1 MQRYKITIEYDGRP
15 YYGWQ
20 RQDGQPSVQQA
31 LEEAAAKVDGAPVL
45 MQGAGRTDRG
55 VHATGQVAHFD
66 LQKPRPIRKI
76 ADALNFHL
84 RPEPVAVIHAEEVAE
99 DWSARFNATLRAY
112 RYVIINRRADL
123 TIDRGLAWRVPYQLD
138 ASAMDRAAK
147 ALIGQHDFS
156 TFRDAE
162 CQARHP
168 IRTLDKI
175 DVARYA
181 EGIEV
186 TVEAKSFLHR
196 QVRSIVG
203 SLVEVGRGAKLLT
216 PSGTI
221 YRWVAHRGRARCAG
235 RGLDSSDFGRQRALR
250 LRACRPARWLVLG
263 TCGVWLGISLEQTV

>member
-1 MQRYKITIEYDGRP
+1 MQRYKITVEYDGRP
-15 YYGWQ
+15 YFGWQ
-20 RQDGQPSVQQA
+20 RQDGQPSVQQV
-31 LEEAAAKVDGAPVL
+31 LEEAAATLDGAPVL

-84 RPEPVAVIHAEEVAE
+84 RPEPVAVVAAEEVAS

-112 RYVIINRRADL
+112 RYVLINRRADL
-123 TIDRGLAWRVPYQLD
+123 TLDKGLAWRVPYKLD
-138 ASAMDRAAK
+138 AGAMDRAAK

-162 CQARHP
+162 CQAAHP

-175 DVARYA
+175 DVARYG
-181 EGIEV
+181 EGLEV

-203 SLVEVGRGAKLLT
+203 SLVEVGRGRRAETWMAEILEARDRAACG
-216 PSGTI
+216 P
-221 YRWVAHRGRARCAG
+221 VAPPD
-235 RGLDSSDFGRQRALR
+235 GLF
-250 LRACRPARWLVLG
+250 
-263 TCGVWLGISLEQTV
+263 LERVAYGDNAIIA

>member
-1 MQRYKITIEYDGRP
+1 MQRFKITIEYDGRP
-15 YYGWQ
+15 FFGWQ

-31 LEEAAAKVDGAPVL
+31 LEEAAAKINDNAPVL
-45 MQGAGRTDRG
+45 VQGAGRTDRG

-66 LQKPRPIRKI
+66 LSTTRPLRKI

-84 RPEPVAVIHAEEVAE
+84 RPHPVAVLAAEEVAP

-123 TIDRGLAWRVPYQLD
+123 TVDKGLAWRIPYRLD

-147 ALIGQHDFS
+147 AVIGQHDFS

-162 CQARHP
+162 CQAQHP

-175 DVARYA
+175 DVARYG
-181 EGIEV
+181 EGLEV
-186 TVEAKSFLHR
+186 TVEARSFLHR

-203 SLVEVGRGAKLLT
+203 SLVEVGRGARGEDWIGEILDACDRTKCG
-216 PSGTI
+216 P
-221 YRWVAHRGRARCAG
+221 VAPPD
-235 RGLDSSDFGRQRALR
+235 GLF
-250 LRACRPARWLVLG
+250 
-263 TCGVWLGISLEQTV
+263 LERVEYG

>member
-15 YYGWQ
+15 YFGWQ
-20 RQDGQPSVQQA
+20 RQDGQPTVQQA
-31 LEEAAAKVDGAPVL
+31 LEEAAAGLDGAPVL
-45 MQGAGRTDRG
+45 VQGAGRTDRG

-66 LQKPRPIRKI
+66 LTKPRPIRKI

-84 RPEPVAVIHAEEVAE
+84 RPEPVAVLHAEEVAD

-123 TIDRGLAWRVPYQLD
+123 TVDKGLAWRVPYQLD
-138 ASAMDRAAK
+138 AGAMDRAAK
-147 ALIGQHDFS
+147 ALLGQHDFS

-162 CQARHP
+162 CQAKHP

-175 DVARYA
+175 DVARYG
-181 EGIEV
+181 EGLEV

-203 SLVEVGRGAKLLT
+203 SLIEVGRGARAEDWMAQILDARDRAACG
-216 PSGTI
+216 P
-221 YRWVAHRGRARCAG
+221 VAPADGLFLERVEYGAR
-235 RGLDSSDFGRQRALR
+235 D
-250 LRACRPARWLVLG
+250 
-263 TCGVWLGISLEQTV
+263 

>member
-15 YYGWQ
+15 YFGWQ

-31 LEEAAAKVDGAPVL
+31 LEEAAAVLDDAPVL

-84 RPEPVAVIHAEEVAE
+84 RPEPVAVIKAEEVAP

-123 TIDRGLAWRVPYQLD
+123 TVDKGLAWRVPFKLD

-147 ALIGQHDFS
+147 ALLGQHDFS

-162 CQARHP
+162 CQANHA
-168 IRTLDKI
+168 IRTLDKLDI
-175 DVARYA
+175 ARYG

-203 SLVEVGRGAKLLT
+203 SLVEVGRGAKDEDWIGEILQARKRAACG
-216 PSGTI
+216 P
-221 YRWVAHRGRARCAG
+221 VAPAD
-235 RGLDSSDFGRQRALR
+235 GLF
-250 LRACRPARWLVLG
+250 
-263 TCGVWLGISLEQTV
+263 LERVEYAASRDD

>member
-15 YYGWQ
+15 FFGWQ
-20 RQDGQPSVQQA
+20 RQDGQPTVQQA
-31 LEEAAAKVDGAPVL
+31 LEEAAAGLDGAPVL
-45 MQGAGRTDRG
+45 VQGAGRTDRG

-66 LQKPRPIRKI
+66 LQKPRPLHKI

-84 RPEPVAVIHAEEVAE
+84 RPQPVAILQAEEVDA
-99 DWSARFNATLRAY
+99 DWNARFKATLRAY

-123 TIDRGLAWRVPYQLD
+123 TVDKGLAWRVPMRLD

-162 CQARHP
+162 CQAKHP

-175 DVARYA
+175 DVARYG
-181 EGIEV
+181 EGLEI
-186 TVEAKSFLHR
+186 TVEALSFLHR

-203 SLVEVGRGAKLLT
+203 SLVEVGRGVRSEDWIGDILEARDRT
-216 PSGTI
+216 ACGP
-221 YRWVAHRGRARCAG
+221 VAPAD
-235 RGLDSSDFGRQRALR
+235 GLF
-250 LRACRPARWLVLG
+250 
-263 TCGVWLGISLEQTV
+263 LERVEYGAA

>member
-1 MQRYKITIEYDGRP
+1 MQRFKITIEYDGRP
-15 YYGWQ
+15 FYGWQ

-31 LEEAAAKVDGAPVL
+31 LEEAAAKINDDAPVL
-45 MQGAGRTDRG
+45 VQGAGRTDRG

-66 LQKPRPIRKI
+66 LQTSRPLRKI
-76 ADALNFHL
+76 ADALNYHL
-84 RPEPVAVIHAEEVAE
+84 RPDPVAVLAAEQVDA

-123 TIDRGLAWRVPYQLD
+123 TVDKGLAWRIPYQLD
-138 ASAMDRAAK
+138 APAMDRAAK

-175 DVARYA
+175 DVARYG
-181 EGIEV
+181 EGLEV

-203 SLVEVGRGAKLLT
+203 SLIEVGRGARPEDWMSEILDAKDRASCG
-216 PSGTI
+216 P
-221 YRWVAHRGRARCAG
+221 VAPAD
-235 RGLDSSDFGRQRALR
+235 GLF
-250 LRACRPARWLVLG
+250 
-263 TCGVWLGISLEQTV
+263 LERVEYG

>member
-15 YYGWQ
+15 YFGWQ

-31 LEEAAAKVDGAPVL
+31 LEEAAAMVDGAPVL

-84 RPEPVAVIHAEEVAE
+84 RPERVAVTHAEEVAE

-123 TIDRGLAWRVPYQLD
+123 TIDRGLAWRVAYPLD

-175 DVARYA
+175 DVARYS

-203 SLVEVGRGAKLLT
+203 SLVEVGRGARQEDWIAEILDAKERAACG
-216 PSGTI
+216 P
-221 YRWVAHRGRARCAG
+221 VAPPD
-235 RGLDSSDFGRQRALR
+235 GLF
-250 LRACRPARWLVLG
+250 
-263 TCGVWLGISLEQTV
+263 LERVEYGEG

>member
-15 YYGWQ
+15 YFGWQ

-84 RPEPVAVIHAEEVAE
+84 RPEPVAVIDAEEVAE

-162 CQARHP
+162 CQAAHP

-175 DVARYA
+175 DVARYG
-181 EGIEV
+181 EGLEV
-186 TVEAKSFLHR
+186 TVEAQSFLHR

-203 SLVEVGRGAKLLT
+203 SLAEVGRGARDESWIADILEAKDRT
-216 PSGTI
+216 ACGP
-221 YRWVAHRGRARCAG
+221 VAPAD
-235 RGLDSSDFGRQRALR
+235 GLF
-250 LRACRPARWLVLG
+250 
-263 TCGVWLGISLEQTV
+263 LERVEYADV

>member
-15 YYGWQ
+15 YFGWQ
-20 RQDGQPSVQQA
+20 RQDGQPTVQQA
-31 LEEAAAKVDGAPVL
+31 LEAAAAALDGAPVL
-45 MQGAGRTDRG
+45 VQGAGRTDRG

-66 LQKPRPIRKI
+66 LTKPRPIRKI

-84 RPEPVAVIHAEEVAE
+84 RPEPVAVLHAEEVAD

-123 TIDRGLAWRVPYQLD
+123 TVDKGLAWRVPYKLD
-138 ASAMDRAAK
+138 AGAMDRAAK
-147 ALIGQHDFS
+147 ALLGQHDFS

-162 CQARHP
+162 CQARHA

-175 DVARYA
+175 DVARYG
-181 EGIEV
+181 EGLEV

-203 SLVEVGRGAKLLT
+203 SLIEVGRGARNEDWIAEILDAKDRAACG
-216 PSGTI
+216 P
-221 YRWVAHRGRARCAG
+221 VAPAD
-235 RGLDSSDFGRQRALR
+235 GLF
-250 LRACRPARWLVLG
+250 
-263 TCGVWLGISLEQTV
+263 LERVEYG

>member
-1 MQRYKITIEYDGRP
+1 MQRFKITIEYDGRP
-15 YYGWQ
+15 FFGWQ

-31 LEEAAAKVDGAPVL
+31 LEEAAAKINDHAPVL
-45 MQGAGRTDRG
+45 VQGAGRTDRG

-66 LQKPRPIRKI
+66 LSTSRPVRKV

-84 RPEPVAVIHAEEVAE
+84 RPDPVAVLSAEEVAD

-123 TIDRGLAWRVPYQLD
+123 TVDKGLAWRIPSQLD

-147 ALIGQHDFS
+147 AVIGQHDFS

-162 CQARHP
+162 CQAQHP

-175 DVARYA
+175 DVARYG
-181 EGIEV
+181 EGLEV
-186 TVEAKSFLHR
+186 TVEARSFLHR

-203 SLVEVGRGAKLLT
+203 SLVEVGRGARGEDWIGEILEARDRTKCG
-216 PSGTI
+216 P
-221 YRWVAHRGRARCAG
+221 VAPAD
-235 RGLDSSDFGRQRALR
+235 GLF
-250 LRACRPARWLVLG
+250 
-263 TCGVWLGISLEQTV
+263 LERVEYGEPRDG

>member
-15 YYGWQ
+15 YFGWQ
-20 RQDGQPSVQQA
+20 RQDGQASVQQV
-31 LEEAAAKVDGAPVL
+31 LEEAAAKLDGAPVL

-66 LQKPRPIRKI
+66 LVKPRPIRKI

-84 RPEPVAVIHAEEVAE
+84 RPEPVAVINAEEVGPE
-99 DWSARFNATLRAY
+99 WSARFNATLRAY

-123 TIDRGLAWRVPYQLD
+123 TVDKGLAWRVPFQLD

-147 ALIGQHDFS
+147 ALMGEHDFS

-162 CQARHP
+162 CQANHA

-175 DVARYA
+175 DVARYG

-203 SLVEVGRGAKLLT
+203 SLVEVGRGRQEEDWIAKILEAKDRAACG
-216 PSGTI
+216 P
-221 YRWVAHRGRARCAG
+221 VAPPD
-235 RGLDSSDFGRQRALR
+235 GLF
-250 LRACRPARWLVLG
+250 
-263 TCGVWLGISLEQTV
+263 LERVAYQTG

>member
-31 LEEAAAKVDGAPVL
+31 LEEAAAMVDGAPVL

-162 CQARHP
+162 CQANHA

-186 TVEAKSFLHR
+186 TIEAKSFLHR

-203 SLVEVGRGAKLLT
+203 SLVEVGRGAREDAWIAEILEAKERSACG
-216 PSGTI
+216 P
-221 YRWVAHRGRARCAG
+221 VAPPD
-235 RGLDSSDFGRQRALR
+235 GLF
-250 LRACRPARWLVLG
+250 
-263 TCGVWLGISLEQTV
+263 LERVEYGET

>member
-15 YYGWQ
+15 YFGWQ

-31 LEEAAAKVDGAPVL
+31 LEEAAAMVDGAPVL

-84 RPEPVAVIHAEEVAE
+84 RPERVAVTHAEEVAE

-123 TIDRGLAWRVPYQLD
+123 TIDRGLAWRVAYPLD

-147 ALIGQHDFS
+147 ALIGQHDF
-156 TFRDAE
+156 FNL
-162 CQARHP
+162 P
-168 IRTLDKI
+168 
-175 DVARYA
+175 
-181 EGIEV
+181 
-186 TVEAKSFLHR
+186 
-196 QVRSIVG
+196 
-203 SLVEVGRGAKLLT
+203 GRRV
-216 PSGTI
+216 PS
-221 YRWVAHRGRARCAG
+221 AP
-235 RGLDSSDFGRQRALR
+235 SDPNPR
-250 LRACRPARWLVLG
+250 
-263 TCGVWLGISLEQTV
+263 

>member
-1 MQRYKITIEYDGRP
+1 MQRYKITVEYDGRP
-15 YYGWQ
+15 FFGWQ
-20 RQDGQPSVQQA
+20 RQDGQPTVQQA
-31 LEEAAAKVDGAPVL
+31 LEDAAAMLDGAPVL
-45 MQGAGRTDRG
+45 VQGAGRTDRG

-76 ADALNFHL
+76 ADAFNFHL
-84 RPEPVAVIHAEEVAE
+84 RPQPVAVLAAEEVDP

-123 TIDRGLAWRVPYQLD
+123 TVDKGLAWRVPYKLD
-138 ASAMDRAAK
+138 AAAMDGAAK

-168 IRTLDKI
+168 VRTLDKI
-175 DVARYA
+175 DVARY
-181 EGIEV
+181 GDSLEV

-203 SLVEVGRGAKLLT
+203 SLVEVGRGARGEDWIAEILAARDRAACG
-216 PSGTI
+216 P
-221 YRWVAHRGRARCAG
+221 VAPAD
-235 RGLDSSDFGRQRALR
+235 GLF
-250 LRACRPARWLVLG
+250 
-263 TCGVWLGISLEQTV
+263 LERVAYGEA

>member
-1 MQRYKITIEYDGRP
+1 MQRYKITVEYDGRP
-15 YYGWQ
+15 FFGWQ
-20 RQDGQPSVQQA
+20 RQDGQPTVQQA
-31 LEEAAAKVDGAPVL
+31 LEDAAAMLDGAPVL
-45 MQGAGRTDRG
+45 VQGAGRTDRG

-76 ADALNFHL
+76 ADAFNFHL
-84 RPEPVAVIHAEEVAE
+84 RPQPVAVLAAEEVDP

-123 TIDRGLAWRVPYQLD
+123 TVDKGLAWRVPYKLD
-138 ASAMDRAAK
+138 AAAMDGAAK

-168 IRTLDKI
+168 VRTLDKI
-175 DVARYA
+175 DVARY
-181 EGIEV
+181 GDGLEV

-203 SLVEVGRGAKLLT
+203 SLVEVGRGARDEDWIAEILAARDRAACG
-216 PSGTI
+216 P
-221 YRWVAHRGRARCAG
+221 VAPAD
-235 RGLDSSDFGRQRALR
+235 GLF
-250 LRACRPARWLVLG
+250 
-263 TCGVWLGISLEQTV
+263 LERVAYGEA